1 MKGEPVGNELAA
13 VKNAKTIL
21 LVTYK
26 RDGTPVATPVSIAFD
41 GDRAFFRSYDKA
53 WKTRRLRNDP
63 RIEFSPATLRGKPT
77 GPPVQA
83 RAVLLQSGQ
92 ARIAASALARRH
104 RVLQGMLV
112 PLAHR
117 VMGYQTMHYE
127 ITPGHR
133 QDGRGGTPA

>member
-1 MKGEPVGNELAA
+1 MKGEPAGNELAA

-63 RIEFSPATLRGKPT
+63 RIELSPATLRGKPT
-77 GPPVQA
+77 GPPVHA
-83 RAVLLQSGQ
+83 RAVLLQASKLASPP
-92 ARIAASALARRH
+92 ARWRDATGCCKECSSRWPTASWAIR
-104 RVLQGMLV
+104 
-112 PLAHR
+112 PC
-117 VMGYQTMHYE
+117 
-127 ITPGHR
+127 ITR
-133 QDGRGGTPA
+133 